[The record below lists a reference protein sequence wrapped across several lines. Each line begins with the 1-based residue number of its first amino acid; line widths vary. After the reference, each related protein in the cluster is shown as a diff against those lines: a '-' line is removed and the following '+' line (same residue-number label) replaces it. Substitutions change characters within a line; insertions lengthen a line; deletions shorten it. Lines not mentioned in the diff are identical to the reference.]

1 MKQKSRILIL
11 VAFVTLSFAVRSV
24 SGQTPPQQQPGP
36 LPQQQGNFGND
47 PIRQLNLTPEQRE
60 QIRAIREGNREERA
74 AINQRVREANRL
86 LEEGLDADTPDEA
99 LIDQRVRDLVTA
111 QAAAIRMRILT
122 EVRIRKVLTAEQLVT
137 LRSLRMQARRTER
150 ERRRDERQ
158 EQRRQILTNNPAL
171 QNRRNDVEQLMRRRA
186 IQRRQRP

>member
-11 VAFVTLSFAVRSV
+11 IAFVVLSFAVNAV
-24 SGQTPPQQQPGP
+24 SGQTPQQQPAS
-36 LPQQQGNFGND
+36 LPQQQGGFAND

-60 QIRAIREGNREERA
+60 QIRAIREDNKAERA
-74 AINQRVREANRL
+74 EINQRVREANRL
-86 LEEGLDADTPDEA
+86 LEEGLDADSPDET
-99 LIDQRVRDLVTA
+99 LIDQRVRDLVAA
-111 QAAAIRMRILT
+111 QTAAIRMRILT

-137 LRSLRMQARRTER
+137 LRTLRMQARRTER

-158 EQRRQILTNNPAL
+158 EQRRQILNNNPAL
-171 QNRRNDVEQLMRRRA
+171 QNQRTDVEQLMRRRA